1 MLEIQTKKEVVRF
14 DPLGLM
20 IHIQGLL
27 TDFHQSSFAVIVSL
41 TLTAF
46 SLVFIR
52 RCKEKFEFDHK
63 GDLNSLD

>member
-27 TDFHQSSFAVIVSL
+27 TDFHQSSFAM
-41 TLTAF
+41 
-46 SLVFIR
+46 
-52 RCKEKFEFDHK
+52 
-63 GDLNSLD
+63 